1 MRQGNRPDRRFV
13 PERTYD
19 NTRLAAIKASARYT
33 GSGHHK
39 LRPGDYGFDPP
50 VSPRPSKSVCDD
62 LRPVLRDEATMRFGA
77 GIDLCMIGVVGPD
90 NLPKYVWTVDGDGEV
105 YEAKAS
111 GSDPGAYHGYRLN
124 ENDAMRKIV
133 SKEWTRRCRP
143 T

>member
-13 PERTYD
+13 AAGTYD
-19 NTRLAAIKASARYT
+19 DTRLSSVKAAARYT

-39 LRPGDYGFDPP
+39 LHPGDYGFDPP

-62 LRPVLRDEATMRFGA
+62 LRPVMRDEAKALFGA
-77 GIDLCMIGVVGPD
+77 GIDLGMISVVGPD
-90 NLPKYVWTVDGDGEV
+90 GLPKYVWTVDESGEA

-124 ENDAMRKIV
+124 ENDEMRKIV
-133 SKEWTRRCRP
+133 LKEWKRRCRP